1 MALKPDDRSP
11 KETDVA
17 GRQEEAPVLER
28 VQELAWAVIDE
39 VATDDDLRLLDNLL
53 LSDDEAIREYV
64 NCVQLH
70 VDLAAHFA
78 PAGALPGNSALAFL
92 NE

>member
-1 MALKPDDRSP
+1 MALKPDDRSS
-11 KETDVA
+11 KKTDVA

-39 VATDDDLRLLDNLL
+39 VATDDDLRLLDSLL

-70 VDLAAHFA
+70 VDLVAHFA
-78 PAGALPGNSALAFL
+78 PEGALPGNSALAFL